1 MRPIVVFS
9 SVVVSAVVIALAT
22 ALVLPAMAGAQASQV
37 QAQSITIV
45 TADGKPVLRLS
56 ATPLGTGLV
65 QVLAADG
72 SVRVAAQTGGR
83 PDLPDPLSAGL
94 NVFYAGSVGNS
105 LAARIGQEAGNGPGG
120 PNPEFQLL
128 DRAHNIRFKAA
139 LDDDGNASI
148 QLLNA
153 DGTVVWSAP

>member
-9 SVVVSAVVIALAT
+9 SVVVSAVVTALAT

-37 QAQSITIV
+37 QAQSVTIV

-56 ATPLGTGLV
+56 ATPLGTGQV

-83 PDLPDPLSAGL
+83 PEFPDPLGAGL

-105 LAARIGQEAGNGPGG
+105 LAARIGQESG
-120 PNPEFQLL
+120 NPEFQLL
-128 DRAHNIRFKAA
+128 DKSHNIRFKAA